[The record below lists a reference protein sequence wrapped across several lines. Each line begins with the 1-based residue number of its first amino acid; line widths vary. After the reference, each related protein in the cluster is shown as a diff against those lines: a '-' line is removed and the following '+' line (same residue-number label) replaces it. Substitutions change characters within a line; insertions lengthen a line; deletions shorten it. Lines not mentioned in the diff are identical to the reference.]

1 MKEIVVQHFFEG
13 HATVEELSA
22 DVAGAF
28 ARHVDSAGTVISRLN
43 CIDMSHE
50 FAVLPTHIV
59 KLVDAVLSGDL
70 TLDGLDAI
78 CFALEASDSFSWD
91 TDTPD
96 GERVA
101 KSLFWLGTPEIN
113 YALSPVV
120 LNKIRVYLLTGENTF
135 RPEDVGKRGRGP
147 HLLTVNRKQLDR
159 DI

>member
-1 MKEIVVQHFFEG
+1 MKEIVLQHFFEG

-22 DVAGAF
+22 DVTGAF
-28 ARHVDSAGTVISRLN
+28 TRHVDSAGTVFSQLN

-50 FAVLPTHIV
+50 FAVLPTHIA
-59 KLVDAVLSGDL
+59 KLVDAVLAGDL
-70 TLDGLDAI
+70 SLDGLDAI

-101 KSLFWLGTPEIN
+101 ESLFWLGTPEIN

-120 LNKIRVYLLTGENTF
+120 LNKIRLYLLTGENTLG
-135 RPEDVGKRGRGP
+135 PEDVGERGTGP
-147 HLLTVNRKQLDR
+147 HLLTVNRKQVDR
-159 DI
+159 DV